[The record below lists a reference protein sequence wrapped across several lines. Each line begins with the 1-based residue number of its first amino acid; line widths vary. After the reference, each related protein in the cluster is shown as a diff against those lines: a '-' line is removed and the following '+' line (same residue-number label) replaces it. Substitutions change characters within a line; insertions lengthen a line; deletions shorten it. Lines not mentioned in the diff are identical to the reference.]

1 MSKGKLIVEIEKADG
16 EIRTANLK
24 IKDMTV
30 EELSHV
36 VGAVLNDV
44 ISKDARDE
52 AEKVMWKAY
61 AIHDI
66 CVQIGFKSVAARL
79 EEVFNKLERESIGQ
93 QEKI

>member
-30 EELSHV
+30 EELSNV

-44 ISKDARDE
+44 ISKDATDE
-52 AEKVMWKAY
+52 AEKVVWKAH
-61 AIHDI
+61 ALHDI
-66 CVQIGFKSVAARL
+66 CVQIGFKSIAARL
-79 EEVFNKLERESIGQ
+79 EEAFNKLERESNAD
-93 QEKI
+93 